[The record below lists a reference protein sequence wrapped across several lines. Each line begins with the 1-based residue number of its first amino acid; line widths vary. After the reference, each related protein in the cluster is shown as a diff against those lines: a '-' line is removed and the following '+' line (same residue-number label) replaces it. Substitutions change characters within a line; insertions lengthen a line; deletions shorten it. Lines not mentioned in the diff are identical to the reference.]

1 MNEVSVRELRNYG
14 GQILNRVE
22 SGESM
27 TITRDGTPVAMIS
40 PLRQPR
46 LSATALLENWKNVP
60 LINTE
65 SFRRDLDQALD
76 MSLDANWD
84 ETP

>member
-22 SGESM
+22 NGESM
-27 TITRDGTPVAMIS
+27 TITRDGTPVAVIS

-60 LINTE
+60 LINAE
-65 SFRRDLDQALD
+65 SFRRDIDQALD

>member
-27 TITRDGTPVAMIS
+27 TITRDGTPVAVIS

-46 LSATALLENWKNVP
+46 LSATALLDNWKNVP
-60 LINTE
+60 LINAD
-65 SFRRDLDQALD
+65 SLRRDLDQVLD

-84 ETP
+84 ETR

>member
-27 TITRDGTPVAMIS
+27 TITRDGTPVAVIS
-40 PLRQPR
+40 PLHQPR

-60 LINTE
+60 LINAE
-65 SFRRDLDQALD
+65 SFRRDIDQALD

>member
-1 MNEVSVRELRNYG
+1 MIEVSVRELRNQG

-27 TITRDGTPVAMIS
+27 TITRDGTPVAVIS

-60 LINTE
+60 LINAE
-65 SFRRDLDQALD
+65 SFRSDIDQALD